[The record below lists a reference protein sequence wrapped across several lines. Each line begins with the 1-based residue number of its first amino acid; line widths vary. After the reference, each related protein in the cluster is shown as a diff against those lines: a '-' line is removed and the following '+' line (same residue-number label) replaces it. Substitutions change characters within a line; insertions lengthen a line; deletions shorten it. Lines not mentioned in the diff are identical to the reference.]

1 MTVTSSAG
9 GEWTTCSSTRIFSGW
24 EGVVCCTK
32 HGSSF
37 PREAGL
43 SIGLSSLRLS
53 AVADLG
59 LASSPASMNGMDLCL
74 IHGNFGFD
82 DVVEKDCLDSGLSFS
97 STLFLAST
105 PNELLVCGA
114 VPSLVFGLSNGLF
127 LTDPEDPSSAIPG
140 GTETV
145 DIELLAPPGL
155 PKGDLDATEPC
166 LFSENSGGL
175 ESDVGPSDGLANG
188 DRGANLGP

>member
-1 MTVTSSAG
+1 MLCCAG
-9 GEWTTCSSTRIFSGW
+9 Y
-24 EGVVCCTK
+24 
-32 HGSSF
+32 GSSF

-43 SIGLSSLRLS
+43 STGPSSLKLS
-53 AVADLG
+53 VVADLG
-59 LASSPASMNGMDLCL
+59 LANSPASMNGIDLCL

-105 PNELLVCGA
+105 PNELLVCG
-114 VPSLVFGLSNGLF
+114 VGPSLVFGLSNGLF
-127 LTDPEDPSSAIPG
+127 LTDPDGPSSVILG

-145 DIELLAPPGL
+145 DIELFAPPGL
-155 PKGDLDATEPC
+155 PNGDLDATEPC
-166 LFSENSGGL
+166 LFSENSGGV